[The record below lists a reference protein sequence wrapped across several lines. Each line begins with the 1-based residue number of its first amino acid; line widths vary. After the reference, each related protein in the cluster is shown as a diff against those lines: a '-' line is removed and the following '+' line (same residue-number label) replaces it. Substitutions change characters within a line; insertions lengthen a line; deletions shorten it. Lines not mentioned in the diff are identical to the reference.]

1 MGNAKKTKTGK
12 RNIKDL
18 GPKDAKDVVGGR
30 KAGGSQQEY
39 LVYTLKDVQVTGIAT
54 SGNPS

>member
-30 KAGGSQQEY
+30 KAGGTQQEY
-39 LVYTLKDVQVTGIAT
+39 LIYTLKDVQVSSVSP
-54 SGNPS
+54 SGNNS